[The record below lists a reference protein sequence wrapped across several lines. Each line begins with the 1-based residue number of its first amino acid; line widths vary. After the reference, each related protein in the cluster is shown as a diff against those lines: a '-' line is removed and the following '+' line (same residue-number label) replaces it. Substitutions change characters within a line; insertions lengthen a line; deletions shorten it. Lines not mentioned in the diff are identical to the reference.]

1 MLIFWIKEALKI
13 FGRAKSSF
21 LLSLISLCISIL
33 LITASFYTIFFSHQ
47 IENRIKEKFI
57 INIFLNDSLSVN
69 SAATLRQELENKTY
83 TGSIDYFN
91 KDKAAEIF
99 IQETG
104 EDFRKMLDYNPIPA
118 SITLKL
124 KVEYVEQDSIQLIK
138 KEIEKLTGVDDI
150 VFEHETLEKLVNALK
165 EFQNYIFIIT
175 IVLILVSVYITYSTI
190 RLVVTLKHDE
200 LDTMKLVGAKLS
212 TIKMPIILNEVL
224 TGLFASLLSFLL
236 IKALFH
242 SISAESL
249 PYLYKPPNHLL
260 LLILLIG
267 PAISLIVS
275 IIVLRNIT
283 LKI

>member
-57 INIFLNDSLSVN
+57 INIFLNDLLSVN
-69 SAATLRQELENKTY
+69 NTATLRQELENKKY
-83 TGSIDYFN
+83 TASIEYFG
-91 KDKAAEIF
+91 KEKAAEIF
-99 IQETG
+99 IKETG

-118 SITLKL
+118 SIVLKL

-249 PYLYKPPNHLL
+249 PYFYKPPNHLL